1 MNNRRA
7 LCAVVALSVLASSG
21 LAGCSSSPA
30 TSSGPGP
37 SPSPAE
43 GPSPATPSPSPLPPR
58 PLALRLDGIDPCTL
72 LTPKQGRQFSSVPS
86 RRVADDQEP
95 GIYDCI
101 WSTFPTNP
109 VSNWTASSVLDHGAD
124 YYLGSVTG
132 AQIVQVDG
140 FAAVQTS
147 SNLADP
153 ERQCL
158 LYVDVAPGQALDVQY
173 INPNGDYPGI
183 SHQVACQ
190 QATKAAELMVA
201 NLRNLVH

>member
-1 MNNRRA
+1 M
-7 LCAVVALSVLASSG
+7 
-21 LAGCSSSPA
+21 
-30 TSSGPGP
+30 
-37 SPSPAE
+37 
-43 GPSPATPSPSPLPPR
+43 
-58 PLALRLDGIDPCTL
+58 ALRLDGVDLCAL
-72 LTPKQGRQFSSVPS
+72 LLPKQSSQLKTDRGS
-86 RRVADDQEP
+86 QVADDLQP
-95 GIYDCI
+95 GKHDCI
-101 WSTFPTNP
+101 WTNFPAKP
-109 VSNWTASSVLDHGAD
+109 VSNWTAHAVLDHGAD

-132 AQIVQVDG
+132 AQIVQVDR